1 MYKKNKNM
9 NKFIEILRSA
19 GPVLVMIV
27 AGVFV
32 FALQSICTKLKH
44 TREQHEK
51 ILAKLDS
58 IGAEVE
64 QEIETL
70 RELKSG
76 ISRLKKRRK
85 G

>member
-9 NKFIEILRSA
+9 NKFIEIIRSA
-19 GPVLVMIV
+19 GPALVIIV
-27 AGVFV
+27 AGAFV
-32 FALQSICTKLKH
+32 FALQVIRNKLKRNH
-44 TREQHEK
+44 EQHEK

-64 QEIETL
+64 HEIETL
-70 RELKSG
+70 RELRSG
-76 ISRLKKRRK
+76 MSRLKKRRK